1 MATGKRGNKKTAKKA
16 GTKATQKAAKKAGPR
31 PAPPRARTARAVSP
45 DSGKRDYKALF
56 HRKLTENHLFY
67 EVGRIIASETEPYDL
82 MKKII
87 SVINKEIPFE
97 DATIY
102 VVKKDMTGLEPFYYT
117 GPLFR
122 SATFGTLYYDNGA
135 PGTIAATG
143 EPVFLQ
149 DAAFYEGFLH
159 YPEEPARP
167 GSYLGIALKNESRVV
182 GVMGFSHSK
191 RGAFAVEDLD
201 TIRTIAP
208 LISAGFEKA
217 ELFRKTLELSRVDE
231 LTGLLNYRVL
241 MEKLAE
247 EVRRKIRTSRDF
259 SFIMVDIDDFKRVN
273 DRYGHLEGSRLI
285 AQMGPLLKSACRTDS
300 TDICFRY
307 GGEEFSVLLTET
319 TLAEAMAVAERLRKA
334 VEEYPFSVKIN
345 HPDEKITISLGVSSM
360 IGDKQKSITELINE
374 ADIALYHAKAA
385 GKNRVSSY
393 TEGVGMPVPDPAGH
407 RGLP

>member
-1 MATGKRGNKKTAKKA
+1 MAKTLKKRTKKSPTTAKKTAPKRRSSNTA
-16 GTKATQKAAKKAGPR
+16 PRTTKRTPAFPGAAE
-31 PAPPRARTARAVSP
+31 
-45 DSGKRDYKALF
+45 RDYKALF
-56 HRKLTENHLFY
+56 HRKLAENHLFY

-82 MKKII
+82 IKKII
-87 SVINKEIPFE
+87 AVVNKEIPFQ
-97 DATIY
+97 DASVY
-102 VVKKDMTGLEPFYYT
+102 VAKRDMTGLDAFYHV
-117 GPLFR
+117 GPLFENHTL
-122 SATFGTLYYDNGA
+122 SMLYYDIGA

-149 DAAFYEGFLH
+149 DAACYDEFLH
-159 YPEEPARP
+159 FPDERKKP
-167 GSYLGIALKNESRVV
+167 GSYVGIALKSENRVI
-182 GVMGFSHSK
+182 GVMGFSHGSP
-191 RGAFAVEDLD
+191 RSFRVDDLD
-201 TIRTIAP
+201 TIRTLAP

-241 MEKLAE
+241 MEKMTE
-247 EVRRKIRTSRDF
+247 EHRRKIRTGRDF

-319 TLAEAMAVAERLRKA
+319 TMAEAEAVADRLRAA
-334 VEEYPFSVKIN
+334 VEEYPFTLKLS
-345 HPDEKITISLGVSSM
+345 HPQEKVTVSLGVACMS
-360 IGDKQKSITELINE
+360 GDNPKTITELINE
-374 ADIALYHAKAA
+374 ADMALYQSKAA
-385 GKNRVSSY
+385 GKNKVTSY
-393 TEGVGMPVPDPAGH
+393 SVGCTMPAAAHRDH